1 MMTLYTMQEY
11 ASVAQAELITDTPQ
25 DEMRTIEF
33 NLVTPVFYLI
43 AKFMELVKAEV

>member
-1 MMTLYTMQEY
+1 MMTLYPMQET
-11 ASVAQAELITDTPQ
+11 ANVSQAGLLFDEPQ

-33 NLVTPVFYLI
+33 NLATPFFYLI

>member
-1 MMTLYTMQEY
+1 MMTLYPMQEY
-11 ASVAQAELITDTPQ
+11 ANVAQAELITGTPQ

-33 NLVTPVFYLI
+33 SLATPIFYLI